1 MKKQELKEENER
13 LREKLLKVEN
23 ELQIFKKQEENEKIH
38 SLLEQLNKEF
48 GFSVDHE
55 IRGECTHFF
64 NTVIDIYTLKR
75 ETRNLSK

>member
-1 MKKQELKEENER
+1 MKKQQLKEENER
-13 LREKLLKVEN
+13 LREKLLKAEN
-23 ELQIFKKQEENEKIH
+23 ELQIFKRQEENEKIR

-55 IRGECTHFF
+55 ISCEYCDLF
-64 NTVIDIYTLKR
+64 NIVIDIYTLKR

>member
-1 MKKQELKEENER
+1 MKKQELKEEIER

-23 ELQIFKKQEENEKIH
+23 ELQFFKRQEENEKIQ
-38 SLLEQLNKEF
+38 SIFEQLNKEF

-55 IRGECTHFF
+55 IRGECSHFF
-64 NTVIDIYTLKR
+64 NSIIDIYTLRR